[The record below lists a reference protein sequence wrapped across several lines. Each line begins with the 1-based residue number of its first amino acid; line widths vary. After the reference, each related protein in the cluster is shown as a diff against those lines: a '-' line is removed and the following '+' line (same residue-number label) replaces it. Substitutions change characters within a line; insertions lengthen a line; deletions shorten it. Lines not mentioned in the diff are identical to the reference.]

1 MSEEKGKT
9 LSTVFCGLSTALY
22 VLSALV
28 APVCMFLWLG
38 ASMQMPQDTE
48 IMDKMVIA
56 VSCCGGV
63 LIISLILGIIA
74 KVNNRRSKWTV
85 VCIVLSIVFL
95 VIGAL
100 AALFFVW
107 AASQYHYYT

>member
-22 VLSALV
+22 VISALV
-28 APVCMFLWLG
+28 SPVCMFLWLG
-38 ASMQMPQDTE
+38 ASIQMPQDTVT
-48 IMDKMVIA
+48 MDKMVTA
-56 VSCCGGV
+56 VICCGAV
-63 LIISLILGIIA
+63 LLISLLFGIIA
-74 KVNNRRSKWTV
+74 KVNNRRSKWAV

-100 AALFFVW
+100 AALFFIW
-107 AASQYHYYT
+107 AASQYHYA